1 MATLLH
7 VRCIGRK
14 PYAAYTTAENMHAR
28 IVAALVSGI
37 AQFVRIPRQLC
48 YGYTVLVPYKD
59 AAPFPKQMTIVI
71 GLCVVGLMAFGLALS
86 YYKNILFDQQ
96 LLTMQQRNATL
107 KQQITEGYQRFE
119 YLQSRQYKDK
129 YAKESIGLLNPG
141 EKVVIFASKPD
152 PVASQPLSELT
163 EAERQA
169 IYEENLRNIRVL
181 DHWRLYLFHKDQI
194 DDLRKPL

>member
-1 MATLLH
+1 LL
-7 VRCIGRK
+7 RF
-14 PYAAYTTAENMHAR
+14 PAR
-28 IVAALVSGI
+28 DCVAIL
-37 AQFVRIPRQLC
+37 
-48 YGYTVLVPYKD
+48 TLVPYKD

-107 KQQITEGYQRFE
+107 QQQIAEGYQRFE

-141 EKVVIFASKPD
+141 EKVVIFAAKPD
-152 PVASQPLSELT
+152 PVVSQPASELS

-181 DHWRLYLFHKDQI
+181 DHWRLFLFHRDQI
-194 DDLRKPL
+194 DDLRKPI